1 MWNIEFLPL
10 DLLVFTDVDGNV
22 PQEQGKFWFKGCANS
37 RYSPLSHYKFSVSIT
52 IFLPILGASDFPP
65 ALFAYNML
73 SIYTQ
78 SPVNVCVCALFVF
91 SSGLGVN
98 ASMFGCIGPCGHAC
112 FSAIFWVVKQEGEP
126 DHVPWWRALTMS
138 ILLPEICLTGTAGRG
153 SQACVAS
160 PPPASSGLVK
170 TRRRTPL
177 TMDSWALGASPRF
190 EMQPNM
196 VSVWEFQTTILPLF
210 QGVYSNE
217 HRLFCVTA
225 PKKTRVVIKERL
237 TLTNSMF
244 GWTPMQSSPRRE
256 HQSNESFLLSSS
268 LPWILYLVK
277 HLLTRR
283 CAQFTAVCCALIRN
297 LPNSVTSS
305 KDCQHKKDSH
315 DCT

>member
-126 DHVPWWRALTMS
+126 DHVPW
-138 ILLPEICLTGTAGRG
+138 
-153 SQACVAS
+153 
-160 PPPASSGLVK
+160 
-170 TRRRTPL
+170 
-177 TMDSWALGASPRF
+177 
-190 EMQPNM
+190 
-196 VSVWEFQTTILPLF
+196 
-210 QGVYSNE
+210 
-217 HRLFCVTA
+217 
-225 PKKTRVVIKERL
+225 
-237 TLTNSMF
+237 
-244 GWTPMQSSPRRE
+244 
-256 HQSNESFLLSSS
+256 
-268 LPWILYLVK
+268 
-277 HLLTRR
+277 
-283 CAQFTAVCCALIRN
+283 
-297 LPNSVTSS
+297 
-305 KDCQHKKDSH
+305 
-315 DCT
+315 